1 VKEWLNMP
9 DRPSAEEIV
18 PEIMALVTP
27 LLLKDSRAHATT
39 YPSTDST

>member
-1 VKEWLNMP
+1 
-9 DRPSAEEIV
+9 V